1 MPGSYG
7 VKVFST
13 PQRMEYKMYNHS
25 CDQMDRLEGQD
36 VPVKLSFDELSQ
48 EGVGEKANLELITA
62 TSGKYDLKKGF
73 EIYQADY
80 KVLRESVP
88 DLPKWS
94 ESQVGVTCD
103 ARNIIFWDIKYY
115 MTL

>member
-1 MPGSYG
+1 
-7 VKVFST
+7 
-13 PQRMEYKMYNHS
+13 
-25 CDQMDRLEGQD
+25 MDRLEGQD

-94 ESQVGVTCD
+94 ESQVGLSCD